1 MEDTAQRE
9 NVRSEKGLQPN
20 AEMSNIQKADTKT
33 NKRECEGL
41 AKETVCYE
49 EYFAEGFLVP
59 KYASYVKDM
68 SLDKLH
74 H

>member
-1 MEDTAQRE
+1 MERGWEDFPINLTCKLRPE
-9 NVRSEKGLQPN
+9 GWTN
-20 AEMSNIQKADTKT
+20 QKADTKA